1 LNGEIVTVSVP
12 EGDDDYRVEA
22 VVLDTND
29 RPVIL
34 DQAVISNGSEIVNKV
49 LRTKGVDFR

>member
-1 LNGEIVTVSVP
+1 MSVP